1 MQMVQLERL
10 AEAEDLEFVRG
21 LLGHHQ
27 RYTGSTVAERL
38 LANWPQS
45 VERFVKVM
53 PTEYRRVL
61 NEQLAA
67 AQTHTVAASANVE
80 VAARG

>member
-1 MQMVQLERL
+1 MAMAAIRSVYTITGRIN
-10 AEAEDLEFVRG
+10 
-21 LLGHHQ
+21 
-27 RYTGSTVAERL
+27 TGSTVAERL
-38 LANWPQS
+38 LTNWPEQAR
-45 VERFVKVM
+45 RFVKVM

-67 AQTHTVAASANVE
+67 AETHTVATSANVE